1 MTRVKRGLYFMR
13 YYRKKKIMK
22 LTKGFKGSHSVLFRT
37 ANQQAMKALRYAYI
51 DRRKC
56 KRDFRRLWIQR
67 INGAARSYNLSYS
80 QVINKLN
87 LLNIQLN
94 RKMLADLVLKD
105 PKTAKKLFLRLK

>member
-87 LLNIQLN
+87 ILMEKFGN
-94 RKMLADLVLKD
+94 KSSSFYVLKGEN
-105 PKTAKKLFLRLK
+105 L